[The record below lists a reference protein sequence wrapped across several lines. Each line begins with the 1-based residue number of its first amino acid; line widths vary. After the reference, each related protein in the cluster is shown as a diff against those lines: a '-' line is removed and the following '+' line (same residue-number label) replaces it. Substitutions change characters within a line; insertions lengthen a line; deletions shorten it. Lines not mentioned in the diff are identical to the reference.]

1 MQSSE
6 LIVILGASDNPQR
19 PSFMAD
25 KILKT
30 RGYQT
35 LPIDA
40 RHPGDLSMQPAA
52 GGDKTV
58 AIFVKP
64 ALQRKYYDY
73 LLSLNPTRII
83 FNPGTE
89 NDELRQLA
97 DRKKIKVM
105 SGCTISMFLNH
116 LL

>member
-1 MQSSE
+1 MNPSE

-25 KILKT
+25 KILRT

-35 LPIDA
+35 LPIDT
-40 RHPGDLSMQPAA
+40 RHPGELSKDFAVQ
-52 GGDKTV
+52 GDKTV

-64 ALQRKYYDY
+64 AQQRKYYDY

-89 NDELRQLA
+89 NEELKQLA
-97 DRKKIKVM
+97 DRKQIKVLN
-105 SGCTISMFLNH
+105 GCTISMFLNS
-116 LL
+116 LF